1 MEKVLLS
8 SRRRIFRLERNDI
21 ERISARNSGGC
32 LVLNTAKGRRRAAF
46 AYSGRRKIE
55 IASLLNLTL
64 EEAGTL
70 KREREGEEYQA
81 TRASLA
87 ASNANRVL
95 GEQGFVNFGTSRGC
109 VKILAIK
116 RSAREIQFP
125 WEKRFQRSSL
135 SLSLSLSNPLLLSNR
150 EPSRRRMAIS
160 RFLSVLMRGRN
171 TSRFDRSKLLSSL
184 SSYRSNVYNGITQNP
199 VLCRKCFCKNKGGG
213 RGKEKNRK

>member
-1 MEKVLLS
+1 MYYYLTRRGGRRVITYPGEMEKVLLS

-87 ASNANRVL
+87 ASSNANRVL

-116 RSAREIQFP
+116 RSARKIQFP

-135 SLSLSLSNPLLLSNR
+135 SL
-150 EPSRRRMAIS
+150 
-160 RFLSVLMRGRN
+160 FLSRIRCSFRIENRVEGGWR
-171 TSRFDRSKLLSSL
+171 
-184 SSYRSNVYNGITQNP
+184 YRDFYR
-199 VLCRKCFCKNKGGG
+199 C
-213 RGKEKNRK
+213 

>member
-135 SLSLSLSNPLLLSNR
+135 SLSFSLESVVPF
-150 EPSRRRMAIS
+150 ESR
-160 RFLSVLMRGRN
+160 
-171 TSRFDRSKLLSSL
+171 TESKADGDIEIFIG
-184 SSYRSNVYNGITQNP
+184 VDAWKKHVPI
-199 VLCRKCFCKNKGGG
+199 
-213 RGKEKNRK
+213 

>member
-135 SLSLSLSNPLLLSNR
+135 SLSPLFLSNR

-199 VLCRKCFCKNKGGG
+199 VLCRKCFCKNKEGG